1 MAKTA
6 KGSAATYA
14 QVVSFTVSCIVLQG
28 SFEDFPGAAA
38 IRLFSLAADERGV
51 LAVQPNER
59 LSSVLSRVTAH
70 ISGGRRVEVV
80 LPDGELL
87 RDACR
92 RDPFATVAGDRVMS
106 KRQLA
111 APPTPA
117 RNRRRLEGKQ
127 SPLDTNM
134 LLLSYFF
141 LAREGR

>member
-1 MAKTA
+1 M
-6 KGSAATYA
+6 TYTH
-14 QVVSFTVSCIVLQG
+14 VVPFTMSCIVLQA
-28 SFEDFPGAAA
+28 SFEGFPGAAA
-38 IRLFSLAADERGV
+38 IRFFFLAGDERGV
-51 LAVQPNER
+51 LGVQPNER

-117 RNRRRLEGKQ
+117 PNRRRLVGKQ
-127 SPLDTNM
+127 SPLGSKT
-134 LLLSYFF
+134 
-141 LAREGR
+141 